1 MRRFARRA
9 WAFVVRD
16 VKAELSYRLS
26 VVLQLAGLAWM
37 LLIFWFAA
45 RMVGGRVPELARYG
59 GDYFSFVLL
68 GYAPLEFLRVGV
80 LGFSGSIREAQAH
93 GTLEALLVT
102 RAGIPTIV
110 FGSVTYLY
118 LKAFVRAGLL
128 LSLGVLAGAGHAQLD
143 LPAALLF
150 LGLSIPCFGAIGILS
165 ASFVMVFKKGD
176 PISLLFLGTSTF
188 LAGLLFPTSILGP
201 VGEAI
206 SRALPLTYAMEGVRL
221 AAQGYGVR
229 DLWPEASMLLLF
241 CAGLIPLAAW
251 SFRAAVDR
259 ARRDGTVTHY

>member
-1 MRRFARRA
+1 MMRFLRRA

-16 VKAELSYRLS
+16 VKSELSYRLS
-26 VVLQLAGLAWM
+26 VLLQVGGLAWM
-37 LLIFWFAA
+37 VLLFWFAA
-45 RMVGGRVPELARYG
+45 RLVGTGVPELQRYG

-80 LGFSGSIREAQAH
+80 MGFSGSIREAQAH

-118 LKAFVRAGLL
+118 LRALVRAALL
-128 LSLGVLAGAGHAQLD
+128 LGVGVLAGAWGSSINV
-143 LPAALLF
+143 PAALLF

-165 ASFVMVFKKGD
+165 ASFVIVFKKGD
-176 PISLLFLGTSTF
+176 PISLLFLGTSTLF
-188 LAGLLFPTSILGP
+188 AGLLFPTSLLGP
-201 VGEAI
+201 LEIV
-206 SRALPLTYAMEGVRL
+206 SRVLPLTHAMEGVRL
-221 AAQGYGVR
+221 AAQGQSISELR
-229 DLWPEASMLLLF
+229 SEALVLLLF
-241 CAGLIPLAAW
+241 CAVLIPLAAW
-251 SFRAAVDR
+251 SFHAALTK

>member
-1 MRRFARRA
+1 MSRFFRRA

-16 VKAELSYRLS
+16 VQAELSYRLS
-26 VVLQLAGLAWM
+26 VLLQVGGLLWM
-37 LLIFWFAA
+37 LVVFWFAA
-45 RMVGGRVPELARYG
+45 RLVGSGVPALQRYG

-80 LGFSGSIREAQAH
+80 MGFSGSIREAQAH

-102 RAGIPTIV
+102 RSGIPTIV
-110 FGSVTYLY
+110 FGSVSFLY
-118 LKAFVRAGLL
+118 LRALL
-128 LSLGVLAGAGHAQLD
+128 RAALLMSIGIFAGAWGSSID

-150 LGLSIPCFGAIGILS
+150 LALSIPCFGAIGILS

-176 PISLLFLGTSTF
+176 PISLLFLGTSTLF
-188 LAGLLFPTSILGP
+188 AGLLFPTEMFGSLQA
-201 VGEAI
+201 V
-206 SRALPLTYAMEGVRL
+206 SKALPLTYAMEGVRM
-221 AAQGYGVR
+221 AAQGHGMR
-229 DLWPEASMLLLF
+229 ELWPEASVLLLF
-241 CAGLIPLAAW
+241 CAVLIPLAAW